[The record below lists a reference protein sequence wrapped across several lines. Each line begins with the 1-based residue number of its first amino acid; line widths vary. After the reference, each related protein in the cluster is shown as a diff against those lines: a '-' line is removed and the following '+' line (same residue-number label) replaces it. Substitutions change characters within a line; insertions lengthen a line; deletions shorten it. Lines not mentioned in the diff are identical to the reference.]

1 MSDINQQMFSALLDS
16 SRALITSN
24 ESISESVRANSEAS
38 KANNQTVKELT
49 VVVTELVATERERS
63 VKDNYQHE
71 VNVKQ
76 EIINTGILARLEGS
90 HDTIVRVKRFHKIA
104 DSVATKIIALFAV
117 ALLAILGFNFK

>member
-1 MSDINQQMFSALLDS
+1 MSDITQQMLTALLDS
-16 SRALITSN
+16 NKALITSN
-24 ESISESVRANSEAS
+24 QSISESVRANSETA

-49 VVVTELVATERERS
+49 VVVTELVSTERERA

-71 VNVKQ
+71 INIKQ
-76 EIINTGILARLEGS
+76 EIINTGVSARLDSS
-90 HDTIVRVKRFHKIA
+90 HDTIVRVKRFHKIS